1 MHADPLSRPTSPPRG
16 RGVFV
21 ALALVVAVVAT
32 IYVWRELQRPVV
44 PSPATPGNA
53 QPEAE
58 ATAPPPAPAIRHPI
72 EDAGAPADPA
82 MPLPELAQSDAVL
95 ASALATALAGLPL
108 DKVLV
113 TEGLVRRFVV
123 TVDNLPRKSV
133 PARVRPVQPAPGL
146 VAIEQRGDARVLGE
160 ANAARYANH
169 MRVLDGANTDA
180 LVALYVRYYPLFQEA
195 YRELGY
201 PNGYFNDRM
210 VEAIDSLL
218 ATPELHGPIGLVQ
231 PRVLYEFADPGLEAL
246 PAGRRRCCGSGPPT
260 RRASRRSSARF
271 ARALPARQ
279 RADAAFALP
288 LGFPSG
294 SARYGCAIMR
304 D

>member
-32 IYVWRELQRPVV
+32 IYVWRELQRPV

-58 ATAPPPAPAIRHPI
+58 ATAPPPAPAVRHPI
-72 EDAGAPADPA
+72 EDAGAPADTA
-82 MPLPELAQSDAVL
+82 LPLPELAQSDAVL
-95 ASALATALAGLPL
+95 ASALATALAGLPI

-169 MRVLDGANTDA
+169 MRVLDGASTDA

-246 PAGRRRCCGSGPPT
+246 PAGQKAMLRLGPANEA
-260 RRASRRSSARF
+260 RVKAKLREIRARIAGKAAR
-271 ARALPARQ
+271 
-279 RADAAFALP
+279 
-288 LGFPSG
+288 
-294 SARYGCAIMR
+294 
-304 D
+304 